1 MKPPLYGYIRLL
13 PPHAN
18 TSNAIVDQAE
28 QRMQQFADSHGYELT
43 AVFVERAATSRAAFD
58 RLMHDLLVEDAHHI
72 IVPAHETLSAHH
84 SRLFNDLIEELHAAD
99 ALIFDLEAI
108 DTCDRRMWPC

>member
-28 QRMQQFADSHGYELT
+28 RRMQQFADSHGYELI
-43 AVFVERAATSRAAFD
+43 AVFIERATSRAAFD
-58 RLMHDLLVEDAHHI
+58 RLMHGLLVEDVHHI

-84 SRLFNDLIEELHAAD
+84 SHLFDDLIEELHAAD

-108 DTCDRRMWPC
+108 DTCDRRMRPC